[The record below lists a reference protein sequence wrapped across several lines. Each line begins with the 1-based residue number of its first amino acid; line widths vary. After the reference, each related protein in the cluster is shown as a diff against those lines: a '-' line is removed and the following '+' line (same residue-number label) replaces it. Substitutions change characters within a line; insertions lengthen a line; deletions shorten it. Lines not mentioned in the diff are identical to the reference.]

1 MEKSNNNEINNN
13 NKSKSPE
20 NKVNNDIPT
29 KDRSQEPRRK
39 TRLSTAIDS
48 LNPKP
53 KKEKPLFFVNIL
65 IREKKYRQYCG
76 DGLQKIRWLT
86 DCAIYKYEN
95 ETKKTNLGI
104 AYGLKNENG
113 NLCDLNSRIIDNLEN
128 GANVLVL
135 LKEEYESEMRERKKT
150 GGKGNTNLTDDFLRQ
165 LKQFNNGYKFE
176 YEDENEGDEF
186 VDQEE
191 NDNEEDI
198 NDDQTLQKE
207 MSQKGNKSQSKSLNN
222 DNEGELNL
230 NDVDDAEENI
240 NENENNINNNI
251 KGSEGEE
258 YTIDSNIKIFKGKY
272 LNGKKN
278 GKGKEYNYEGNLIF
292 EGEYLNNQEYKGK
305 K

>member
-20 NKVNNDIPT
+20 NKVNNDMPT

-240 NENENNINNNI
+240 NENENKINNNI

-258 YTIDSNIKIFKGKY
+258 E
-272 LNGKKN
+272 KN
-278 GKGKEYNYEGNLIF
+278 S
-292 EGEYLNNQEYKGK
+292 
-305 K
+305 